1 VEAAEAKGAAEV
13 VEAEKTAAA
22 HQCIP
27 KRLEHQNRTGLKS
40 LGVGAPK
47 SKIGVLAK

>member
-1 VEAAEAKGAAEV
+1 MEVEKEKGAAEA
-13 VEAEKTAAA
+13 VEAEKSVVA

-27 KRLEHQNRTGLKS
+27 KRLEPQNWKGLKS

-47 SKIGVLAK
+47 SKIGVLEK